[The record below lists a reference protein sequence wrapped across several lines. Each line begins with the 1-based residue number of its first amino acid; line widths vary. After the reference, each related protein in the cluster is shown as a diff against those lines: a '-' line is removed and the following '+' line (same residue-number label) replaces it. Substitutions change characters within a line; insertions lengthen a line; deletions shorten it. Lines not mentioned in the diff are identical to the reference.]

1 MACPTLHTPT
11 SAVPSVASI
20 WPWALFSLISG
31 LLGPSGITTA
41 STCVFPVGHEK
52 AERFLNT
59 LFSQGLTTE
68 SGWACGKIE
77 AVDPRILAT
86 SKLSSPSL
94 HIPHFVD
101 QGAEMPRSTPLVC
114 WSTPIPPGAQPV
126 FSSFQPEA
134 HLPACPPGSLPSAGA
149 EQSGAKIPSI
159 QCIPGDMPLRE

>member
-41 STCVFPVGHEK
+41 SKCVFPVGHEK

-101 QGAEMPRSTPLVC
+101 QRGRDAQEDGVAGVADSPSWLWGGIIGLLLATPQ
-114 WSTPIPPGAQPV
+114 PPDGV
-126 FSSFQPEA
+126 SKGEED
-134 HLPACPPGSLPSAGA
+134 SA
-149 EQSGAKIPSI
+149 
-159 QCIPGDMPLRE
+159 RF

>member
-1 MACPTLHTPT
+1 MAHPTLHTPT

-31 LLGPSGITTA
+31 LLGPSSITTVSKCA
-41 STCVFPVGHEK
+41 FPVGYEK
-52 AERFLNT
+52 AERFPKT

-77 AVDPRILAT
+77 AVDPGITAT

-101 QGAEMPRSTPLVC
+101 QRGRDAQEHTAGGHRAHPTRSPACL
-114 WSTPIPPGAQPV
+114 QL
-126 FSSFQPEA
+126 
-134 HLPACPPGSLPSAGA
+134 LPA
-149 EQSGAKIPSI
+149 
-159 QCIPGDMPLRE
+159 